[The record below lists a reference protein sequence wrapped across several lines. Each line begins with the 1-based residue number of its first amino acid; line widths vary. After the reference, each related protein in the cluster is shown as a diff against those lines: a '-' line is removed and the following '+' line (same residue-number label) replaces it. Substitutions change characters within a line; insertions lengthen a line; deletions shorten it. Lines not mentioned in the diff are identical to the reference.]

1 VALTCYNTLTRNGLM
16 TRDLRDLM
24 TSEGFI
30 LHRSGKHLIWRD
42 ADGIQVVT
50 AATPSCRRTLQ
61 NVRSTIRRARH
72 RVA

>member
-1 VALTCYNTLTRNGLM
+1 M

-24 TSEGFI
+24 TSEGFH

-50 AATPSCRRTLQ
+50 AATPSCRHALQ
-61 NVRSTIRRARH
+61 KVRSTIRRAR
-72 RVA
+72 RCVG